1 MAYITATFMIEAI
14 SVANAEDKGRRR
26 DSMFGETSYKS
37 PIVQRKQNLKDLD
50 HKDSPF
56 YIR

>member
-1 MAYITATFMIEAI
+1 MIEAI